1 MMKMEM
7 SGKMFMPAKIELLET
22 LFTLEQDEL
31 HEFVYEVLKEYYG
44 EDNIIESDEEF
55 MFAIGETPVLVL
67 AHLDTVHKTKP
78 HYDEIFHDQKKNI
91 MWSPRG
97 IGADD
102 RCGVF
107 IVLNLIF
114 AGYKPHVAFTWNEE
128 VGGLGSRAMAS
139 KFLPIQA
146 GVDINFAIQFDRR
159 GHQEAVYYDLD
170 NLDFEEYINSF
181 GFKTHIGS
189 YTDIC
194 EICPVWGFAGVNL
207 SAGYVNEHTSGE
219 LVLLETV
226 SDTLSK
232 AQKILEDQ
240 ISAPSFFEYKEQP
253 RRYYGSTATS
263 TSGSYAY
270 GYEDDYYYD
279 DYPLPQGWQS
289 TGLTDYNDDVP
300 EVVFECSYCQEET
313 LEKDF
318 SNIPGTED
326 LCRTCYNYLYVNSR
340 LMYTPEKRREIL
352 GEVINRAG
360 LQ

>member
-1 MMKMEM
+1 MEM

-22 LFTLEQDEL
+22 LFTLEQEEL

-44 EDNIIESDEEF
+44 EENIIESDGEF
-55 MFAIGETPVLVL
+55 LFAIGETPVLVL
-67 AHLDTVHKTKP
+67 AHLDTVHKAKP

-114 AGYKPHVAFTWNEE
+114 AGYKPHVSFTWNEE

-207 SAGYVNEHTSGE
+207 SAGYVNEHTAGE

-232 AQKILEDQ
+232 AQKIIEDQ
-240 ISAPSFFEYKEQP
+240 ITAPSFFEYKENP
-253 RRYYGSTATS
+253 RRYYGSAATS
-263 TSGSYAY
+263 TSGAYAY
-270 GYEDDYYYD
+270 GYEDDYYD

-318 SNIPGTED
+318 SNIPGTDD